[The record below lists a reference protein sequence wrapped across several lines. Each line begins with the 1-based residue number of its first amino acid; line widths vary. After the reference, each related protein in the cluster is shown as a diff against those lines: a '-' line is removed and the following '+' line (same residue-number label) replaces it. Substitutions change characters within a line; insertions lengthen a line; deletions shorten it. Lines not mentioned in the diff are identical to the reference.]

1 MGSKTQLAI
10 DARLVT
16 GSGCKRSLFGAVDR
30 VEVLIVDTPWLAP
43 LLMHICEIV
52 FIGSMHFPGEQNYMV
67 VAQAAVASC
76 AVVASSSVMAHVQLA
91 QELNNAAVNAA
102 EDAAHAV
109 RTAGGIRTAA
119 WCVNL
124 HRRLCGQVFQVKELF
139 TMAP

>member
-1 MGSKTQLAI
+1 
-10 DARLVT
+10 
-16 GSGCKRSLFGAVDR
+16 
-30 VEVLIVDTPWLAP
+30 VLIVDTPWLAP

-109 RTAGGIRTAA
+109 RTAGVIPSPSCTFCMRPHQLSSIVHNTPSR
-119 WCVNL
+119 C
-124 HRRLCGQVFQVKELF
+124 RLLGCRF
-139 TMAP
+139 

>member
-1 MGSKTQLAI
+1 MSPHLSPQF
-10 DARLVT
+10 
-16 GSGCKRSLFGAVDR
+16 SHSLSLWVINAVEG
-30 VEVLIVDTPWLAP
+30 VEVLIVDTPWLTP

-109 RTAGGIRTAA
+109 RTAGVCTNLFCAA
-119 WCVNL
+119 AL
-124 HRRLCGQVFQVKELF
+124 QVHQPCPNDLECSCFWVYE
-139 TMAP
+139 

>member
-1 MGSKTQLAI
+1 VGERQWQAS
-10 DARLVT
+10 V
-16 GSGCKRSLFGAVDR
+16 GENNGVYAVEG

-109 RTAGGIRTAA
+109 RTAGVLPSSLRS
-119 WCVNL
+119 L
-124 HRRLCGQVFQVKELF
+124 
-139 TMAP
+139 

>member
-1 MGSKTQLAI
+1 MPAM
-10 DARLVT
+10 DV
-16 GSGCKRSLFGAVDR
+16 CEDDFVHAVEG

-109 RTAGGIRTAA
+109 RTAGVTPTTILRGVAVSRHM
-119 WCVNL
+119 W
-124 HRRLCGQVFQVKELF
+124 GQTFS
-139 TMAP
+139 P